1 MHELIPVRRQAW
13 WTISRTGGDI
23 GNHTSMCQHTSQLS
37 QCLTVV
43 LQKHNCYF
51 LALIIYLRAMAAS
64 QMPLHIPH
72 LHRHI
77 SRYFTHLIRLHLFIT
92 VTHLL
97 ITPPIS
103 NSFYTGTTN
112 HIFQM
117 CYALRFNSISLHTD
131 ILKLTLLSVTQL
143 SQVPFYRV
151 KVRCDKSLNVAA
163 NMRKQKVALIFH
175 YNIQSANNYISF
187 ITFSSN

>member
-1 MHELIPVRRQAW
+1 MHELIPVHRRAW
-13 WTISRTGGDI
+13 WTISRTGGDTDK
-23 GNHTSMCQHTSQLS
+23 HTSTCQHTSQLS
-37 QCLTVV
+37 HCLTVV
-43 LQKHNCYF
+43 LQKHHCYL
-51 LALIIYLRAMAAS
+51 LALIKYLRALASS

-77 SRYFTHLIRLHLFIT
+77 SRYFTHLIRIYLFIT

-103 NSFYTGTTN
+103 NSFYTGTIN

-117 CYALRFNSISLHTD
+117 CYALRFNSISVYTD
-131 ILKLTLLSVTQL
+131 ILRITLLSVTQL

-151 KVRCDKSLNVAA
+151 KVSCDKSAEHCCQRAKTESCTNFPLSHS
-163 NMRKQKVALIFH
+163 KHKEWYIF
-175 YNIQSANNYISF
+175 NYHF
-187 ITFSSN
+187 V

>member
-1 MHELIPVRRQAW
+1 M
-13 WTISRTGGDI
+13 
-23 GNHTSMCQHTSQLS
+23 
-37 QCLTVV
+37 
-43 LQKHNCYF
+43 LQKHHCYF
-51 LALIIYLRAMAAS
+51 LALIKYLRALASS

-77 SRYFTHLIRLHLFIT
+77 SRYFTHLIRIYLFIT

-103 NSFYTGTTN
+103 NSFYTGTIN

-117 CYALRFNSISLHTD
+117 CYALRFNSISVHTD
-131 ILKLTLLSVTQL
+131 ILRITLLSVTQL

-151 KVRCDKSLNVAA
+151 KLDATSPLNTAA
-163 NMRKQKVALIFH
+163 NVRKQKVALIFH
-175 YNIQSANNYISF
+175 YHIQSTKNGISL
-187 ITFSSN
+187 ITISSN

>member
-13 WTISRTGGDI
+13 WTVSRTGGDI
-23 GNHTSMCQHTSQLS
+23 GNHTSTCQHTSQLS

-43 LQKHNCYF
+43 LQKHQCYF
-51 LALIIYLRAMAAS
+51 LAFIKYLRAMATS

-77 SRYFTHLIRLHLFIT
+77 SRYFTHLIRIHLFIT

-103 NSFYTGTTN
+103 NSFYTGTIN

-117 CYALRFNSISLHTD
+117 CYALRFNSISVNTD
-131 ILKLTLLSVTQL
+131 ILTLTLLPSHNFHKYRSTAQGQ
-143 SQVPFYRV
+143 SQMRQVPER
-151 KVRCDKSLNVAA
+151 RCQRTKTESCTNFPL
-163 NMRKQKVALIFH
+163 
-175 YNIQSANNYISF
+175 
-187 ITFSSN
+187 